1 MFDRKIFLCKNV
13 LFFLFVVV
21 VQDKL
26 IFENQYLQLIEL
38 QQPIKNELI
47 ILN

>member
-1 MFDRKIFLCKNV
+1 MFDRKVFLYKNV